1 MPEEFIKYLLEQ
13 WSMLTQVGVPFVIAV
28 LLASGIIWGALK
40 WRYGREMSL
49 LKQYKDKLSGVSP
62 DEAKALINNLG
73 QQLANLKDK
82 VEPRRLNE
90 EQRRLIIENAA
101 LPEGTTYRI
110 SIQNEVGSDT
120 TEYAGDF
127 DNALRRTPGWQ
138 VRRCTFPPMPTFAP
152 SAHGVLIVATPRNF
166 GTPEILS
173 IRRALDAASITYEFA
188 SHPAVSGNADVF
200 LLIRPRR
207 TCP

>member
-1 MPEEFIKYLLEQ
+1 VEHAHPSRRAFCYRGSPRERNHLGRVE
-13 WSMLTQVGVPFVIAV
+13 VGLWPRNEPAE
-28 LLASGIIWGALK
+28 S
-40 WRYGREMSL
+40 S
-49 LKQYKDKLSGVSP
+49 KDKLSGASP
-62 DEAKALINNLG
+62 DEAKALINNLE
-73 QQLANLKDK
+73 QQLTNLKGK
-82 VEPRRLNE
+82 VEPRRLTE
-90 EQRRLIIENAA
+90 EQRRLIMENAT

-110 SIQNEVGSDT
+110 SIQNELGSDT

-127 DNALRRTPGWQ
+127 DNALRQTPGWQ
-138 VRRCTFPPMPTFAP
+138 VRRFTFPPMPTFAP
-152 SAHGVLIVATPRNF
+152 TAHGVLIVATPRNF

-173 IRRALDAASITYEFA
+173 IRRALDAASVTYEFA

>member
-1 MPEEFIKYLLEQ
+1 
-13 WSMLTQVGVPFVIAV
+13 MLTQVGVPFVIAV
-28 LLASGIIWGALK
+28 FLASGIIWGVLK
-40 WRYGREMSL
+40 WGYGREMSL
-49 LKQYKDKLSGVSP
+49 LEQYKDKLSGVSP
-62 DEAKALINNLG
+62 DEAKALINNLE
-73 QQLANLKDK
+73 QQLTNLKDK
-82 VEPRRLNE
+82 VEPRRLTE

-110 SIQNEVGSDT
+110 SIQNELGSDT
-120 TEYAGDF
+120 PEYAGDF
-127 DNALRRTPGWQ
+127 DNAFRQTPGWQ
-138 VRRCTFPPMPTFAP
+138 VRRCTFPPMQTFAP
-152 SAHGVLIVATPRNF
+152 TAHGVLIVATPRNF
-166 GTPEILS
+166 GTPEIIS